1 MFNYSPIILF
11 VYKRLETLSKTVES
25 LQANKLASESDL
37 YIFSDAEKYQSDKVK
52 VQEVRNYI
60 KKITGFRKV
69 IIFES
74 KVNKGLANSIIEGV
88 TKVLIKHDSV
98 IVIEDDLVSSPNFLR
113 FMNDTLSFYKTEQK
127 IFSIT
132 GFSIPILTKS
142 EYDIYFTKRSSSWGW
157 ATWKDR
163 WDVIDW
169 SISDYEQFNKDL
181 KQKKIFNKMGS
192 DMATM
197 LDKQMKGQINSWAIR
212 WCYHQFK
219 HNLFSVHPF
228 ISKIENIGFN
238 SAEASNTQ
246 ERINRYK
253 TKLDK
258 GKKLHFILSK
268 EYSLDQK
275 IVKQFRKPY
284 SIYSRIKYKILNY

>member
-142 EYDIYFTKRSSSWGW
+142 EYDIYFTKRSWI
-157 ATWKDR
+157 R
-163 WDVIDW
+163 
-169 SISDYEQFNKDL
+169 IS
-181 KQKKIFNKMGS
+181 
-192 DMATM
+192 
-197 LDKQMKGQINSWAIR
+197 
-212 WCYHQFK
+212 
-219 HNLFSVHPF
+219 
-228 ISKIENIGFN
+228 GF
-238 SAEASNTQ
+238 
-246 ERINRYK
+246 
-253 TKLDK
+253 
-258 GKKLHFILSK
+258 
-268 EYSLDQK
+268 
-275 IVKQFRKPY
+275 
-284 SIYSRIKYKILNY
+284 